1 MSVRRSK
8 NQRKHSFPLM
18 YVVIVGCSESGY
30 HLSKALIAGGHEVV
44 VVEKSIERFQ
54 LLKDELGTVALLGD
68 GTDELTLKRAGIA
81 RADVVVSLTG
91 VDATN
96 LVITQMT
103 KHIFQ
108 VPRTMALI
116 KDPKNEPIF
125 HEIGID
131 VVVNST
137 HLVLESMEE
146 GVPGR
151 PLVHLMNLRVPGMEL
166 VSVSIPEDSNI
177 IGKRLSE
184 IELPP
189 NSFITLIVKKTG
201 ATLPTG
207 RSVVEAEDELVTVTP
222 EGDEQI
228 LYDILTG
235 V

>member
-1 MSVRRSK
+1 M
-8 NQRKHSFPLM
+8 FI
-18 YVVIVGCSESGY
+18 VIVGCSASGY

-44 VVEKSIERFQ
+44 VIEQSLERFD
-54 LLKDELGTVALLGD
+54 LLRGELGTVALLGD
-68 GTDELTLKRAGIA
+68 GTEELTLKRAGIA

-96 LVITQMT
+96 LVISQMT
-103 KHIFQ
+103 KHIFH

-116 KDPKNEPIF
+116 KDPKNEPLF
-125 HEIGID
+125 HEVGID

-137 HLVLESMEE
+137 HLVLESMEA

-151 PLVHLMNLRVPGMEL
+151 PLVHLMNLQVPGLEL
-166 VSVSIPEDSNI
+166 VSISIPEDSNI
-177 IGKRLSE
+177 IGKHINE

-189 NSFITLIVKKTG
+189 NSFITLMVKKTG
-201 ATLPTG
+201 AALPSS
-207 RSVVEAEDELVTVTP
+207 RSLVEADDEIVAVTP

>member
-1 MSVRRSK
+1 
-8 NQRKHSFPLM
+8 M

-44 VVEKSIERFQ
+44 VVEKDTKRFQ
-54 LLKDELGTVALLGD
+54 LLNEEMGSMALLGD
-68 GTDELTLKRAGIA
+68 GTDEVTLKRAGVA

-96 LVITQMT
+96 LVISQMT
-103 KHIFQ
+103 KHIFN

-125 HEIGID
+125 HEVGVD
-131 VVVNST
+131 LVVNST
-137 HLVLESMEE
+137 HLVLTSLEE

-151 PLVHLMNLRVPGMEL
+151 PLVHLMNLRLPGMEL
-166 VSVSIPEDSNI
+166 VSVSIPGDSNI
-177 IGKRLSE
+177 VGKRLSE

-189 NSFITLIVKKTG
+189 NCFISLMIKRSG

-207 RSVVEAEDELVTVTP
+207 RSVVEADDELVAVTL

>member
-1 MSVRRSK
+1 
-8 NQRKHSFPLM
+8 M

-44 VVEKSIERFQ
+44 VVDKNPERFH
-54 LLKDELGTVALLGD
+54 LLTEELGSVALLGD
-68 GTDELTLKRAGIA
+68 GTDEAILKRAGIA

-91 VDATN
+91 NDATN
-96 LVITQMT
+96 LVISQMT

-125 HEIGID
+125 HQIGVD

-137 HLVLESMEE
+137 HLVLASLEE

-189 NSFITLIVKKTG
+189 NSFISLMIKKDG

-207 RSVVEAEDELVTVTP
+207 RSVVEPNDELVAVTSA
-222 EGDEQI
+222 GDEQI

>member
-1 MSVRRSK
+1 M
-8 NQRKHSFPLM
+8 
-18 YVVIVGCSESGY
+18 VVIEQS
-30 HLSKALIAGGHEVV
+30 L
-44 VVEKSIERFQ
+44 ERFD
-54 LLKDELGTVALLGD
+54 LLRDELGTVALLGD
-68 GTDELTLKRAGIA
+68 GTEELTLKRAGIA

-96 LVITQMT
+96 LVISQMT
-103 KHIFQ
+103 KHIFH

-116 KDPKNEPIF
+116 KDPKNEPLF
-125 HEIGID
+125 HEVGID

-137 HLVLESMEE
+137 HLVLESMEA

-151 PLVHLMNLRVPGMEL
+151 PLVHLMNLRVPGLEL
-166 VSVSIPEDSNI
+166 VSISIPEDSNI
-177 IGKRLSE
+177 IGKHINE

-189 NSFITLIVKKTG
+189 NSFITLMVKKTG
-201 ATLPTG
+201 ATLPNG
-207 RSVVEAEDELVTVTP
+207 RSVVEAEDEIVAVTP

>member
-1 MSVRRSK
+1 
-8 NQRKHSFPLM
+8 M

-44 VVEKSIERFQ
+44 VVDKNPERYQ
-54 LLKDELGTVALLGD
+54 LLNEELGSMALLGD
-68 GTDELTLKRAGIA
+68 GTDEVTLRRAGIA

-91 VDATN
+91 ADATN
-96 LVITQMT
+96 LVISQMT

-125 HEIGID
+125 HEIGVD

-137 HLVLESMEE
+137 HLVLESLEE
-146 GVPGR
+146 GIPGR
-151 PLVHLMNLRVPGMEL
+151 PLLHLMNLRVPGMEL
-166 VSVSIPEDSNI
+166 VSVSIPAESNI

-189 NSFITLIVKKTG
+189 NSFITLMIKKSG

-207 RSVVEAEDELVTVTP
+207 RSVVEPEDELVAVTP

>member
-1 MSVRRSK
+1 
-8 NQRKHSFPLM
+8 M

-44 VVEKSIERFQ
+44 VVEKNLGRFQ
-54 LLKDELGTVALLGD
+54 MLNEEMGSVALFGD
-68 GTDELTLKRAGIA
+68 GTEESTLKRAGIA

-91 VDATN
+91 ADATN
-96 LVITQMT
+96 LIISQLS
-103 KHIFQ
+103 KHIFR

-125 HEIGID
+125 HEVGID

-137 HLVLESMEE
+137 HLVLASLEE

-166 VSVSIPEDSNI
+166 VSVSIPADSNI
-177 IGKRLSE
+177 IGKRLNE

-189 NSFITLIVKKTG
+189 NSFISLMIKRTG

-207 RSVVEAEDELVTVTP
+207 RSVVEPDDELVVVTP
-222 EGDEQI
+222 TGDEQI

>member
-1 MSVRRSK
+1 
-8 NQRKHSFPLM
+8 M

-44 VVEKSIERFQ
+44 VVDKNPRRYQ
-54 LLKDELGTVALLGD
+54 LLNEELGSIALLGD
-68 GTDELTLKRAGIA
+68 GTDEATLKRAGVA

-96 LVITQMT
+96 MVISQIT

-125 HEIGID
+125 HEVGVD

-137 HLVLESMEE
+137 HLVLASLEE

-166 VSVSIPEDSNI
+166 ISVSIPADSNI
-177 IGKRLSE
+177 VGKRLSE

-189 NSFITLIVKKTG
+189 NSFITLMVKRNG

-207 RSVVEAEDELVTVTP
+207 RSVVEPEDELVAVTQ

>member
-1 MSVRRSK
+1 M
-8 NQRKHSFPLM
+8 FI
-18 YVVIVGCSESGY
+18 VIVGCSASGY

-44 VVEKSIERFQ
+44 VIEQSLERFD
-54 LLKDELGTVALLGD
+54 LLRDELGTVALLGD
-68 GTDELTLKRAGIA
+68 GTEELTLKRAGIA

-96 LVITQMT
+96 LVISQMT
-103 KHIFQ
+103 KHIFR

-116 KDPKNEPIF
+116 KDPKNEPLF
-125 HEIGID
+125 HEVGTD
-131 VVVNST
+131 VVVNSS
-137 HLVLESMEE
+137 HLVLESMEA

-151 PLVHLMNLRVPGMEL
+151 PLVHLMNLRVPGLEL
-166 VSVSIPEDSNI
+166 VSISIPEDSNI
-177 IGKRLSE
+177 IGKHINE

-189 NSFITLIVKKTG
+189 NSFITLMVKKTG
-201 ATLPTG
+201 ATLPNG
-207 RSVVEAEDELVTVTP
+207 RSVVEAEDEIVAVTP

>member
-1 MSVRRSK
+1 
-8 NQRKHSFPLM
+8 M

-44 VVEKSIERFQ
+44 VVDKNPERFQ
-54 LLKDELGTVALLGD
+54 LLTEELGSVALLGD
-68 GTDELTLKRAGIA
+68 GTDEAILKRAGIA

-91 VDATN
+91 NDATN
-96 LVITQMT
+96 LVISQMT

-125 HEIGID
+125 HQIGVD
-131 VVVNST
+131 VIVNST
-137 HLVLESMEE
+137 HLVLASLEE

-189 NSFITLIVKKTG
+189 NSFISLMIKKDG

-207 RSVVEAEDELVTVTP
+207 RSVVEPNDELVAVTSA
-222 EGDEQI
+222 GDEQI

>member
-1 MSVRRSK
+1 M
-8 NQRKHSFPLM
+8 FI
-18 YVVIVGCSESGY
+18 VIVGCSASGY

-44 VVEKSIERFQ
+44 VIEQSLERFD
-54 LLKDELGTVALLGD
+54 LLRDELGTVALLGD
-68 GTDELTLKRAGIA
+68 GTEELILKRAGIA

-91 VDATN
+91 VDAIN
-96 LVITQMT
+96 LVISQMA
-103 KHIFQ
+103 KHIFH

-116 KDPKNEPIF
+116 KDPKNEPLF
-125 HEIGID
+125 HEVGVD

-137 HLVLESMEE
+137 HLVLESMEA

-151 PLVHLMNLRVPGMEL
+151 PLVHLMNLRVPGLEL
-166 VSVSIPEDSNI
+166 VSISIPEDSNI
-177 IGKRLSE
+177 IGKHINE

-189 NSFITLIVKKTG
+189 NSFITLMVKKTG
-201 ATLPTG
+201 ATVPNG
-207 RSVVEAEDELVTVTP
+207 RSVVEAEDEIVAVTP

>member
-1 MSVRRSK
+1 
-8 NQRKHSFPLM
+8 M

-30 HLSKALIAGGHEVV
+30 HLSKALIAGAHEVV
-44 VVEKSIERFQ
+44 VVEKNVARFQ
-54 LLKDELGTVALLGD
+54 LLNEELGSVALLGD
-68 GTDELTLKRAGIA
+68 GTDQATLKRAGVA

-91 VDATN
+91 EDATN
-96 LVITQMT
+96 LVISQMT
-103 KHIFQ
+103 KHIFH

-125 HEIGID
+125 HEVGVD

-137 HLVLESMEE
+137 HLVLASLEE

-166 VSVSIPEDSNI
+166 VSVTIPEDSNI

-189 NSFITLIVKKTG
+189 NSFISLMVKKSG

-207 RSVVEAEDELVTVTP
+207 RSVVEPEDELVAVTP
-222 EGDEQI
+222 AGDEQI

>member
-1 MSVRRSK
+1 
-8 NQRKHSFPLM
+8 
-18 YVVIVGCSESGY
+18 
-30 HLSKALIAGGHEVV
+30 
-44 VVEKSIERFQ
+44 
-54 LLKDELGTVALLGD
+54 VALLGD

-91 VDATN
+91 ADATN
-96 LVITQMT
+96 LVISQMT
-103 KHIFQ
+103 KHIFR

-125 HEIGID
+125 HEVGVD

-166 VSVSIPEDSNI
+166 VSISIPEDSNI

-189 NSFITLIVKKTG
+189 NSFITLMVKKTG

-207 RSVVEAEDELVTVTP
+207 RSVVEPEDELVAVTP

-228 LYDILTG
+228 LYDLLTG

>member
-1 MSVRRSK
+1 
-8 NQRKHSFPLM
+8 M

-44 VVEKSIERFQ
+44 VVDKNPERFQ
-54 LLKDELGTVALLGD
+54 LLTEELGSVALLGD
-68 GTDELTLKRAGIA
+68 GTDEAILKRAGIA

-91 VDATN
+91 NDATN
-96 LVITQMT
+96 LVISQMT

-125 HEIGID
+125 HQIGVD

-137 HLVLESMEE
+137 HLVLASLEE

-177 IGKRLSE
+177 IGKRLNE

-189 NSFITLIVKKTG
+189 NSFISLMIKRDG

-207 RSVVEAEDELVTVTP
+207 RSVVEPNDELVAVTSA
-222 EGDEQI
+222 GDEQI

>member
-1 MSVRRSK
+1 
-8 NQRKHSFPLM
+8 M

-207 RSVVEAEDELVTVTP
+207 RSVVEAEDELVAVTP
-222 EGDEQI
+222 EGNEQI

>member
-1 MSVRRSK
+1 
-8 NQRKHSFPLM
+8 M

-44 VVEKSIERFQ
+44 VVDKNPERFQ
-54 LLKDELGTVALLGD
+54 LLTEELGSVALLGD
-68 GTDELTLKRAGIA
+68 GTDEAILKRAGIA

-91 VDATN
+91 NDATN
-96 LVITQMT
+96 LVISQMT

-125 HEIGID
+125 HQIGVD

-137 HLVLESMEE
+137 HLVLASLEE

-177 IGKRLSE
+177 IGKRLNE

-189 NSFITLIVKKTG
+189 NSFISLMIKKDG

-207 RSVVEAEDELVTVTP
+207 RSVVEPNDELVAVTP

>member
-1 MSVRRSK
+1 MSARPSK
-8 NQRKHSFPLM
+8 NQRKHSRRLM

-103 KHIFQ
+103 KHVFQ

-125 HEIGID
+125 HEVGID

-146 GVPGR
+146 GIPGR

-166 VSVSIPEDSNI
+166 VSVSIPDDSNI

-189 NSFITLIVKKTG
+189 NSFITLMVKKTG

-207 RSVVEAEDELVTVTP
+207 RSVVEAEDELVAVTP

>member
-1 MSVRRSK
+1 
-8 NQRKHSFPLM
+8 M
-18 YVVIVGCSESGY
+18 YVLIVGFSESGY

-189 NSFITLIVKKTG
+189 NSFITLMVKKTG

>member
-1 MSVRRSK
+1 
-8 NQRKHSFPLM
+8 M

-44 VVEKSIERFQ
+44 VVEKSPERFQ
-54 LLKDELGTVALLGD
+54 LLNEELGSLALLGD
-68 GTDELTLKRAGIA
+68 GTDEATLKRAGVA

-91 VDATN
+91 ADATN
-96 LVITQMT
+96 LVISQMT

-125 HEIGID
+125 HEVGVD

-137 HLVLESMEE
+137 HLVLASLEE

-166 VSVSIPEDSNI
+166 VSVSIPEDANI
-177 IGKRLSE
+177 IGKPLNE

-189 NSFITLIVKKTG
+189 NSFITLMVKKGG

-207 RSVVEAEDELVTVTP
+207 RSVVDPEDELVAVVP
-222 EGDEQI
+222 EGEEQI

>member
-1 MSVRRSK
+1 
-8 NQRKHSFPLM
+8 M
-18 YVVIVGCSESGY
+18 YVVIVGCNESGY
-30 HLSKALIAGGHEVV
+30 HLSKAMIAGGHEVV
-44 VVEKSIERFQ
+44 VVDKNPERYQ
-54 LLKDELGTVALLGD
+54 LLNEELGSVALLGD
-68 GTDELTLKRAGIA
+68 GTDEVTLKRAGIA

-91 VDATN
+91 ADATN
-96 LVITQMT
+96 LVISQMT

-125 HEIGID
+125 HLTGVD

-137 HLVLESMEE
+137 HLVLASLEE
-146 GVPGR
+146 GIPGR

-166 VSVSIPEDSNI
+166 VSVSIPADSNI

-189 NSFITLIVKKTG
+189 NSFITLMVKKTG

-207 RSVVEAEDELVTVTP
+207 RSVVEPEDELVAVTL

>member
-1 MSVRRSK
+1 
-8 NQRKHSFPLM
+8 M

-44 VVEKSIERFQ
+44 VVEKSPERFQ
-54 LLKDELGTVALLGD
+54 LLNEELGSVALLGD
-68 GTDELTLKRAGIA
+68 GTDEATLKRAGVA

-91 VDATN
+91 ADATN
-96 LVITQMT
+96 LVISQMT

-116 KDPKNEPIF
+116 EDPKNEPIF
-125 HEIGID
+125 HEIGVD

-137 HLVLESMEE
+137 HLVLASLEE
-146 GVPGR
+146 GIPGR

-166 VSVSIPEDSNI
+166 VSVSIPEDANI
-177 IGKRLSE
+177 IGKPLNE

-189 NSFITLIVKKTG
+189 NSFITLMVKKGG

-207 RSVVEAEDELVTVTP
+207 RSVVEPEDELVAVVP
-222 EGDEQI
+222 EGEEQI

>member
-1 MSVRRSK
+1 
-8 NQRKHSFPLM
+8 M

-44 VVEKSIERFQ
+44 VVEKNIERFQ

-125 HEIGID
+125 HEVGID

>member
-1 MSVRRSK
+1 
-8 NQRKHSFPLM
+8 M
-18 YVVIVGCSESGY
+18 YVIIVGCSESGY

-44 VVEKSIERFQ
+44 VVDKSPERYQ
-54 LLKDELGTVALLGD
+54 LLNEELGSVALLGD
-68 GTDELTLKRAGIA
+68 GTDETTLKRAGIV

-91 VDATN
+91 ADATN
-96 LVITQMT
+96 MVISQMT

-125 HEIGID
+125 HEVGTD

-207 RSVVEAEDELVTVTP
+207 RSVVEAEDELVAVTP
-222 EGDEQI
+222 EGNEQI

>member
-1 MSVRRSK
+1 M
-8 NQRKHSFPLM
+8 
-18 YVVIVGCSESGY
+18 
-30 HLSKALIAGGHEVV
+30 
-44 VVEKSIERFQ
+44 
-54 LLKDELGTVALLGD
+54 ALLGD
-68 GTDELTLKRAGIA
+68 GTDEATLKRAGIA

-91 VDATN
+91 ADATN
-96 LVITQMT
+96 LVVSQMT

-125 HEIGID
+125 HEIGVD

-137 HLVLESMEE
+137 HLVLASLEE

-151 PLVHLMNLRVPGMEL
+151 PLVHLMNLRAPGMEL
-166 VSVSIPEDSNI
+166 VSVSIPEDANI
-177 IGKRLSE
+177 IGKPLNE

-189 NSFITLIVKKTG
+189 NSFITLMVKKGG
-201 ATLPTG
+201 AALPTG
-207 RSVVEAEDELVTVTP
+207 RSVVEPDDELVAVVP
-222 EGDEQI
+222 EGEEQI

>member
-1 MSVRRSK
+1 
-8 NQRKHSFPLM
+8 
-18 YVVIVGCSESGY
+18 
-30 HLSKALIAGGHEVV
+30 VV
-44 VVEKSIERFQ
+44 VVEKNAERYH
-54 LLKDELGTVALLGD
+54 LLNEELGSVALLGD
-68 GTDELTLKRAGIA
+68 GTDEATLKRAGIA

-91 VDATN
+91 ADATN
-96 LVITQMT
+96 LVISQMT

-125 HEIGID
+125 HEIGVD

-137 HLVLESMEE
+137 HLVLASLEE

-166 VSVSIPEDSNI
+166 VSVSIPEDANI
-177 IGKRLSE
+177 IGKPLNE

-189 NSFITLIVKKTG
+189 NSFITLMVKKNG

-207 RSVVEAEDELVTVTP
+207 RSVVEPSDELVAVVP
-222 EGDEQI
+222 EGEEQI

>member
-1 MSVRRSK
+1 M
-8 NQRKHSFPLM
+8 FI
-18 YVVIVGCSESGY
+18 VIVGCSASGY

-44 VVEKSIERFQ
+44 VIEQSLERFD
-54 LLKDELGTVALLGD
+54 LLRDELGTVALLGD
-68 GTDELTLKRAGIA
+68 GTEELTLKRAGIA

-96 LVITQMT
+96 LVISQMT
-103 KHIFQ
+103 KHIFH

-116 KDPKNEPIF
+116 KDPKNEPLF
-125 HEIGID
+125 HEVGID

-137 HLVLESMEE
+137 HLVLESMEA

-151 PLVHLMNLRVPGMEL
+151 PLVHLMNLRVPGLEL
-166 VSVSIPEDSNI
+166 VSISIPEDSNI
-177 IGKRLSE
+177 IGKHINE

-189 NSFITLIVKKTG
+189 NSFITLMVKKTS
-201 ATLPTG
+201 ATLPNS
-207 RSVVEAEDELVTVTP
+207 RSVVEAEDEIVAVTP